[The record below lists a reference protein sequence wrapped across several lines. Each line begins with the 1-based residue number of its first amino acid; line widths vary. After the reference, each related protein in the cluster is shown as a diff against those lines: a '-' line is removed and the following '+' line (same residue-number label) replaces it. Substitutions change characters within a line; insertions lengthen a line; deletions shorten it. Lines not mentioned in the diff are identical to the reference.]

1 MFDFCGKILEVIIGE
16 VGEIVENLNKTV
28 RQTLNKLNAKGH
40 TYQSIYQVMFSF
52 AEHVIA
58 ETTDGSKII
67 KTTYGQCQQEIVK
80 AAPKLKKL
88 LGNLETNS
96 IVGLKLENSLNWI
109 IAFWTILRIGYRPL
123 LINCQNDELMISQ
136 TLKEL
141 NVKAI
146 ISDSGTYNVDNYIN
160 IQEFIN
166 DEISSDDEANWANE
180 IVLTTSGTTAASKI
194 CIYDGEAIC
203 NEILKSE
210 YVIKKN
216 NWIKGRYHG
225 HLKLLA
231 FLPFYHIFGLVATL
245 MWFGIFG
252 RTFVFLK
259 DSTPDTLLRT
269 IKKHEVTH
277 VFAVPIVWNMVA
289 KAIHKEVDAGGEKLQ
304 KRFKKGVRL
313 STAIQKVFINKG
325 PYIVGKTFFKQ
336 VKSKVFGPSVC
347 FCISGGGY
355 ILDDSLKTL
364 NAIGYPL
371 YNGYGTTEIGITS
384 VELRKSIRGRTSGS
398 VGKPFVNIEY
408 QVNEQKELLVR
419 GDSLYSSRIING
431 QQVVRNPHAWYA
443 TGDIAYTDKKGNYYI
458 SGRLSDVIILENG
471 ENINPDDVER
481 YFDLDN
487 VIRFSILGLPNKNY
501 EDIAIVIQVPKN
513 TTARQ
518 LRILK
523 NQIYECNQKVPLR
536 MQVSK
541 IMITNVPL
549 GRDNAIKIK
558 RAYLRKMI
566 IENKISF
573 MKYDINHL
581 DTTDEQVISEEV
593 RETIT
598 QIIKIMSKILQKDEN
613 LINPSDHFIFDLGG
627 NSLEYFSL
635 VSEIEE
641 AFNIHIDYT
650 DGNTYNSAYDFAQYI
665 MKK

>member
-1 MFDFCGKILEVIIGE
+1 MGE
-16 VGEIVENLNKTV
+16 VGEIVENLNKMV
-28 RQTLNKLNAKGH
+28 RQALNKLNANGH

-52 AEHVIA
+52 VEHTLA

-67 KTTYGQCQQEIVK
+67 KTTYGECQNQIKK
-80 AAPKLKKL
+80 ASPKLKKL
-88 LGNLETNS
+88 LGNLEANS
-96 IVGLKLENSLNWI
+96 IVGLKLENSVNWI

-123 LINCQNDELMISQ
+123 LINCQNDETMIAQ
-136 TLKEL
+136 NLKEL
-141 NVKAI
+141 NVQAI
-146 ISDSGTYNVDNYIN
+146 ISDSGTYNIENYIN
-160 IQEFIN
+160 VQEFIN
-166 DEISSDDEANWANE
+166 DDTADEDFYSWANE
-180 IVLTTSGTTAASKI
+180 IVLTTSGTTANSKI

-203 NEILKSE
+203 NEIFKSQ

-225 HLKLLA
+225 NIKLLA

-259 DSTPDTLLRT
+259 DNTPDTLLRT

-277 VFAVPIVWNMVA
+277 VFAVPLVWNMVA
-289 KAIHKEVDAGGEKLQ
+289 KAIHKEVEAGGEKFQ

-313 STAIQKVFINKG
+313 SNVIQKIFINKG
-325 PYIVGKTFFKQ
+325 PYMVGRTFFKQ
-336 VKSKVFGPSVC
+336 VKDKVFGPSVR

-355 ILDDSLKTL
+355 ILDDSLQTL

-371 YNGYGTTEIGITS
+371 FNGYGTTEVGITS

-398 VGKPFVNIEY
+398 VGKPFLNIEY
-408 QVNEQKELLVR
+408 QVNERNELLVR

-431 QQVVRNPHAWYA
+431 QQVARDHQAWYA
-443 TGDIAYTDKKGNYYI
+443 TGDIAYLDKKGNYYI

-471 ENINPDDVER
+471 ENINPDDIER
-481 YFDLDN
+481 YFDLDY
-487 VIRFSILGLPNKNY
+487 VIKFSILGLPSKNY
-501 EDIAIVIQVPKN
+501 EDIAIVIQVSQN

-536 MQVSK
+536 MQVST
-541 IMITNVPL
+541 ILITNVPL
-549 GRDNAIKIK
+549 ARDNAIKLK
-558 RAYLRKMI
+558 RTYLRKAI
-566 IENKISF
+566 LENKIAF

-581 DTTDEQVISEEV
+581 TINEEQVVSEETQQ
-593 RETIT
+593 TIK
-598 QIIKIMSKILQKDEN
+598 QVIKIMSRILQIDETS
-613 LINPSDHFIFDLGG
+613 INPNDHFIFDLGG

-641 AFNIHIDYT
+641 EFNIHIDYT
-650 DGNTYNSAYDFAQYI
+650 DGNTYNSAYDFAQNI